1 MLVRELVDKEEMLKY
16 LPVLNELYPS
26 LTAEEYSR
34 ELDEMLPCRY
44 GQVAAFEE
52 DECVAICGFWIGN
65 KLWIGK
71 YLELDNI
78 VVRESHRSQGVGK
91 LMFDFLERKAFE
103 QQCKMLSLDSY
114 TSNFKAHKFFYNEGY
129 APKGFHFVKLL
140 DKNAIR

>member
-44 GQVAAFEE
+44 GQVAVFEE
-52 DECVAICGFWIGN
+52 EECIAICGFWIGN

-78 VVRESHRSQGVGK
+78 VVRTSHRSQGVGK

-140 DKNAIR
+140 DKDAVR

>member
-1 MLVRELVDKEEMLKY
+1 MLVRELVDKEEMLSY

-44 GQVAAFEE
+44 GQVAVFEE
-52 DECVAICGFWIGN
+52 EECIAICGFWIGN

-78 VVRESHRSQGVGK
+78 IVRASHRSQGVGK
-91 LMFDFLERKAFE
+91 LMFDFLERKALE

-140 DKNAIR
+140 DKDAVR

>member
-1 MLVRELVDKEEMLKY
+1 MLSY

-44 GQVAAFEE
+44 GQVAVFEE
-52 DECVAICGFWIGN
+52 EECIAICGFWIGN

-78 VVRESHRSQGVGK
+78 IVRASHRSQGVGK
-91 LMFDFLERKAFE
+91 LMFDFLERKALE

-129 APKGFHFVKLL
+129 VPKGFHFVKLL
-140 DKNAIR
+140 DKDAVR

>member
-26 LTAEEYSR
+26 LTTEEYSR
-34 ELDEMLPCRY
+34 ELDEMLSCRY
-44 GQVAAFEE
+44 GQVAVFEE
-52 DECVAICGFWIGN
+52 EACVAICGFWIGN

-78 VVRESHRSQGVGK
+78 VVRASHRSQGVGK
-91 LMFDFLERKAFE
+91 LMFDFLERKAVE

-114 TSNFKAHKFFYNEGY
+114 TSNFQAHKFFYNEGY
-129 APKGFHFVKLL
+129 VPKGFHFVKLL
-140 DKNAIR
+140 DKDAIR

>member
-1 MLVRELVDKEEMLKY
+1 MLVRELVDKEEMLSY

-44 GQVAAFEE
+44 GQVAVFEE
-52 DECVAICGFWIGN
+52 EECIAICGFWIGN

-78 VVRESHRSQGVGK
+78 IVRASHRSQGVGK
-91 LMFDFLERKAFE
+91 LMFDFLERKALE

-129 APKGFHFVKLL
+129 APKGFHFVTLL
-140 DKNAIR
+140 DKDAVR

>member
-1 MLVRELVDKEEMLKY
+1 MLVRELVDKEEMLMH
-16 LPVLNELYPS
+16 LNVLQELYPS
-26 LTAEEYSR
+26 LTLETYSR

-44 GQVAAFEE
+44 GQVGVFEE
-52 DECVAICGFWIGN
+52 EECIAISGFWIGN

-78 VVRESHRSQGVGK
+78 IVRASHRSQGVGK

-140 DKNAIR
+140 DKDAIR

>member
-1 MLVRELVDKEEMLKY
+1 MLVRELVDKAEMLKY

-26 LTAEEYSR
+26 LTAEEYSC
-34 ELDEMLPCRY
+34 ELDEMIPCRY

-78 VVRESHRSQGVGK
+78 VVRASHRSQGVGK
-91 LMFDFLERKAFE
+91 LMFDFLERKALE

-140 DKNAIR
+140 DKDAIR

>member
-1 MLVRELVDKEEMLKY
+1 MLVRELVDKEEMLSY

-78 VVRESHRSQGVGK
+78 VVRASHRSQGVGK
-91 LMFDFLERKAFE
+91 LMFDFLERKALE

-140 DKNAIR
+140 DKDAIR

>member
-1 MLVRELVDKEEMLKY
+1 MLVRELVDKEEMLSF

-78 VVRESHRSQGVGK
+78 VVRASHRSQGVGK
-91 LMFDFLERKAFE
+91 LMFDFLERKAVE

-140 DKNAIR
+140 DKEAIR

>member
-1 MLVRELVDKEEMLKY
+1 MLVRELVDKEEMLSY

-44 GQVAAFEE
+44 GQVAVFEE
-52 DECVAICGFWIGN
+52 EECIAICGFWIGN

-78 VVRESHRSQGVGK
+78 VVRTSHRSQGVGK

-140 DKNAIR
+140 DKDAVR

>member
-44 GQVAAFEE
+44 GQVAVFEE
-52 DECVAICGFWIGN
+52 EECIAICGFWIGN

-78 VVRESHRSQGVGK
+78 VVRASHRSQGLGK
-91 LMFDFLERKAFE
+91 LMFDFLERKAIE
-103 QQCKMLSLDSY
+103 QECKMLALDSY
-114 TSNFKAHKFFYNEGY
+114 TINFKAHKFFYNEGY
-129 APKGFHFVKLL
+129 VPKGFHFVKLL
-140 DKNAIR
+140 DKDAIR

>member
-1 MLVRELVDKEEMLKY
+1 MLVRELVDKEEMLSY

-44 GQVAAFEE
+44 GQVAVFEE
-52 DECVAICGFWIGN
+52 EECIAICGFWIGN

-78 VVRESHRSQGVGK
+78 VVCASHRSQGVGK
-91 LMFDFLERKAFE
+91 LMFDFLERKAVE

-140 DKNAIR
+140 DKDAVR

>member
-1 MLVRELVDKEEMLKY
+1 MLVRELVDKEEMLSF

-78 VVRESHRSQGVGK
+78 VVRASHRSQGVGK
-91 LMFDFLERKAFE
+91 LMFDFLERKALE

-140 DKNAIR
+140 DKEAIR

>member
-34 ELDEMLPCRY
+34 ELDEMIPCRY
-44 GQVAAFEE
+44 GQVAVFEE
-52 DECVAICGFWIGN
+52 EECIAICGFWIGN

-78 VVRESHRSQGVGK
+78 VVRASHRSQGVGK
-91 LMFDFLERKAFE
+91 LMFDFLERKAVE
-103 QQCKMLSLDSY
+103 QECKMLALDSY

-140 DKNAIR
+140 DKDAIR

>member
-1 MLVRELVDKEEMLKY
+1 MLVRELVDKEEMLSY

-78 VVRESHRSQGVGK
+78 VVRASHRSQGVGK
-91 LMFDFLERKAFE
+91 LMFDFLERKAIE

-140 DKNAIR
+140 DKDAIR

>member
-44 GQVAAFEE
+44 GQVAVFEE
-52 DECVAICGFWIGN
+52 EECIAICGFWIGN

-78 VVRESHRSQGVGK
+78 IVRASHRSQGVGK
-91 LMFDFLERKAFE
+91 LMFDFLERKALE

-129 APKGFHFVKLL
+129 VPKGFHFVKLL
-140 DKNAIR
+140 DKDAVR

>member
-1 MLVRELVDKEEMLKY
+1 MLVRELVDKEEMLKF

-26 LTAEEYSR
+26 LTAEVYSR

-44 GQVAAFEE
+44 GQVAVFEE
-52 DECVAICGFWIGN
+52 EECIAICGFWLGN

-78 VVRESHRSQGVGK
+78 VVRSSHRSQGVGK
-91 LMFDFLERKAFE
+91 LMFDFLERKAIE
-103 QQCKMLSLDSY
+103 HGCKMLSLDSY

-129 APKGFHFVKLL
+129 VPKGFHFVKLL
-140 DKNAIR
+140 DEEAIR

>member
-1 MLVRELVDKEEMLKY
+1 MLVRELVDKEEMLSY

-44 GQVAAFEE
+44 GQVAVFEE
-52 DECVAICGFWIGN
+52 EECIAICGFWIGN

-78 VVRESHRSQGVGK
+78 VVRTSHRSQGVGK
-91 LMFDFLERKAFE
+91 LMFDFLERKAVE

-140 DKNAIR
+140 DKDAVR

>member
-1 MLVRELVDKEEMLKY
+1 MLVRELVDKEEMLSY

-44 GQVAAFEE
+44 GQVAVFEE
-52 DECVAICGFWIGN
+52 EECIAICGFWIGN

-78 VVRESHRSQGVGK
+78 VVRASHRSQGVGK
-91 LMFDFLERKAFE
+91 LMFDFLERKALE

-140 DKNAIR
+140 DKDAVR

>member
-16 LPVLNELYPS
+16 LPVLKELYPS

-129 APKGFHFVKLL
+129 VPKGFHFVKLL
-140 DKNAIR
+140 DKDAIR

>member
-1 MLVRELVDKEEMLKY
+1 MLVRELVDKEEMLSY

-78 VVRESHRSQGVGK
+78 VVRASHRSQGVGK
-91 LMFDFLERKAFE
+91 LMFDFLERNSVE
-103 QQCKMLSLDSY
+103 QQWKMHSLDSY

-140 DKNAIR
+140 DKDAIR

>member
-1 MLVRELVDKEEMLKY
+1 MLVRELVDKEEMLSY

-26 LTAEEYSR
+26 LTADEYSR

-44 GQVAAFEE
+44 GQVAVFEE
-52 DECVAICGFWIGN
+52 EECIAICGFWIGN

-78 VVRESHRSQGVGK
+78 VVRTSHRSQGVGK
-91 LMFDFLERKAFE
+91 LMFDFLERKAVE

-140 DKNAIR
+140 DKDAVR

>member
-1 MLVRELVDKEEMLKY
+1 MLVRELVDKEEMLSY

-44 GQVAAFEE
+44 GQVAVFEE
-52 DECVAICGFWIGN
+52 EECIAICGFWIGN

-78 VVRESHRSQGVGK
+78 IVRASHRSQGVGK
-91 LMFDFLERKAFE
+91 LMFDFLERKALE

-129 APKGFHFVKLL
+129 VPKGFHFVKLL
-140 DKNAIR
+140 DKDAVR

>member
-1 MLVRELVDKEEMLKY
+1 MLVRELVDKEEMLSY

-52 DECVAICGFWIGN
+52 EECIAICGFWIGN

-78 VVRESHRSQGVGK
+78 IVRASHRSQGVGK
-91 LMFDFLERKAFE
+91 LMFDFLERKAVE

-140 DKNAIR
+140 DKDAIR

>member
-1 MLVRELVDKEEMLKY
+1 MLVRELVDKEEMLSY

-44 GQVAAFEE
+44 GQVAVFEE
-52 DECVAICGFWIGN
+52 EECIAICGFWIGN

-78 VVRESHRSQGVGK
+78 IVRASHRSQGVGK
-91 LMFDFLERKAFE
+91 LMFDFLERKALE

-140 DKNAIR
+140 DKDAIR

>member
-26 LTAEEYSR
+26 LTAKEYSR

-78 VVRESHRSQGVGK
+78 VVRASHRSQGVGK
-91 LMFDFLERKAFE
+91 LMFDFLERKAIE

-140 DKNAIR
+140 DKDAIR

>member
-1 MLVRELVDKEEMLKY
+1 MLVRELVDKEEMLSY

-44 GQVAAFEE
+44 GQVAVFEE
-52 DECVAICGFWIGN
+52 EECIAICGFWIGN

-78 VVRESHRSQGVGK
+78 VVRASHRSQGVGK
-91 LMFDFLERKAFE
+91 LMFDFLERKAVE

-140 DKNAIR
+140 DKDAIR

>member
-1 MLVRELVDKEEMLKY
+1 MLVRELVDKEEMLSY

-44 GQVAAFEE
+44 GQVAVFEE
-52 DECVAICGFWIGN
+52 EECIAICGFWIGN

-78 VVRESHRSQGVGK
+78 VVRTSHRSQGVGK

-140 DKNAIR
+140 DKDAIR

>member
-1 MLVRELVDKEEMLKY
+1 MLVRELVDKAEMLKY

-78 VVRESHRSQGVGK
+78 VVRASHRSQGVGK
-91 LMFDFLERKAFE
+91 LMFDFLERKALE

-140 DKNAIR
+140 DKDAIR

>member
-34 ELDEMLPCRY
+34 ELDEMIPCRY
-44 GQVAAFEE
+44 GQVAAFE
-52 DECVAICGFWIGN
+52 DDACVAICGFWIGN

-78 VVRESHRSQGVGK
+78 VVRASHRSQGVGK
-91 LMFDFLERKAFE
+91 LMFDFLERKAVE

-140 DKNAIR
+140 DKDAIR

>member
-1 MLVRELVDKEEMLKY
+1 MLVRELVDKEEMLSY

-52 DECVAICGFWIGN
+52 EECIAICGFWIGN

-78 VVRESHRSQGVGK
+78 VVRASHRSQGVGK
-91 LMFDFLERKAFE
+91 LMFDFLERKAVE

-140 DKNAIR
+140 DKDAIR